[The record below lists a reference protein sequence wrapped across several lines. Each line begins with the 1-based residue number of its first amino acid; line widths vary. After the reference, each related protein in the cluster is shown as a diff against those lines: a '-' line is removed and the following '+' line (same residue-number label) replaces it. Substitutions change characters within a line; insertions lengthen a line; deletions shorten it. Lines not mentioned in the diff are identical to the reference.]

1 MASPQLKDGYTK
13 IANDIVE
20 ALARIRIPGEARQV
34 LDVIIR
40 QTYGWNKKEAQ
51 ISLAEFCDSTGIDKP
66 EICRGLRRLEEM
78 NLIIIGKNA
87 NALKIE
93 TIGKNANAKTITYG
107 LQKDFD
113 KWQPLAKMPMLAKLP
128 TQPLAKMPM
137 PINEPSPLL
146 PPFLVLKKKERKKCP
161 TSFSTNTEA
170 YKLSECLFNLILK
183 NNSHSRLH
191 ACQNGD
197 KEKTI
202 QRWAQDIDKLIHIDH
217 QKPSTVEEVIRF
229 ATRDNFWGANI
240 LSGSKLREKWDT
252 LVGQKQ
258 RQGVGIAGKSA
269 SAAGDEDDVILDPA
283 TGNPS
288 KTIPVTSTRKS
299 VQQKFREG
307 LL

>member
-51 ISLAEFCDSTGIDKP
+51 ISLPKFHEKTGLGKP
-66 EICRGLRRLEEM
+66 AVCHAISKL
-78 NLIIIGKNA
+78 
-87 NALKIE
+87 LKIN
-93 TIGKNANAKTITYG
+93 IIVQKDNAISCNAIVQKDNAKTLTYG
-107 LQKDFD
+107 FKKDF
-113 KWQPLAKMPMLAKLP
+113 KEWIPLSKKTMLSKKT
-128 TQPLAKMPM
+128 TQPLCKKTM

-146 PPFLVLKKKERKKCP
+146 PPFLVLKKKERKTCRS
-161 TSFSTNTEA
+161 SFSSNSEA
-170 YKLSECLFNLILK
+170 YKLSEILFNEILK

-202 QRWAQDIDKLIHIDH
+202 QRWAQDIDKLIRIDH
-217 QKPSTVEEVIRF
+217 QKPSTVEEAIRF

-252 LVGQKQ
+252 LVAQMNRPRAGNFES
-258 RQGVGIAGKSA
+258 GNVG
-269 SAAGDEDDVILDPA
+269 DPVLTDPA
-283 TGNPS
+283 TGNPL
-288 KTIPVTSTRKS
+288 KV
-299 VQQKFREG
+299 FR
-307 LL
+307 